1 MTEMTVSKQEWR
13 WVIIWAVSI
22 MLITLI
28 PYLYGWSLST
38 PQTQFSGFFIGVED
52 ANSYLAKMLMG
63 AKDGWLFHLPFTS
76 EPHPGVFL
84 FTFHLLLGKI
94 STATGLPPTLTY
106 HLARVI
112 LGLLFL
118 GAAYQF
124 IAAFTDNIKVRK
136 VAFLLV
142 GLGSGLGWLV
152 IVTGWADRIGLPLE
166 IYLPEGFNFLIL
178 LHLPHLLMAEILLL
192 GGFLLLLR
200 AWQVER
206 KAWLWAV
213 CAGLTFF
220 LALVIAAFYLVVI
233 VAVLAV
239 TLLLHWWLIRRLPWT
254 EIGLAALAVAI
265 TLPIALYN
273 FWVFTSIPVFQVL
286 GQQNIVRS
294 PAPVHYILA
303 YGVLVVL
310 AIPGIKVFW
319 HKQDP
324 YGLFLIAWVV
334 AVPLLV
340 YLPFNLQRRLVM
352 GVQLPLSI
360 LAATGLFHLCQTRV
374 KLWRQSSLGLV
385 IFSSLTNIF
394 LLVGGLVNISAQQP
408 PIFHPTTQVEAIQWL
423 AHTANGEVV
432 LAVYETGN
440 ILPAYANVRAFVGH
454 GPETIYSDEKQ
465 AQARQFF
472 SGTTGDEWRRELL
485 KKFNVRYVYYG
496 PDEKAA
502 GDFAPGQVPYLHQVY
517 KNEAV
522 QIFEVKL

>member
-1 MTEMTVSKQEWR
+1 
-13 WVIIWAVSI
+13 
-22 MLITLI
+22 
-28 PYLYGWSLST
+28 
-38 PQTQFSGFFIGVED
+38 
-52 ANSYLAKMLMG
+52 
-63 AKDGWLFHLPFTS
+63 
-76 EPHPGVFL
+76 
-84 FTFHLLLGKI
+84 
-94 STATGLPPTLTY
+94 
-106 HLARVI
+106 
-112 LGLLFL
+112 
-118 GAAYQF
+118 
-124 IAAFTDNIKVRK
+124 
-136 VAFLLV
+136 
-142 GLGSGLGWLV
+142 
-152 IVTGWADRIGLPLE
+152 
-166 IYLPEGFNFLIL
+166 
-178 LHLPHLLMAEILLL
+178 
-192 GGFLLLLR
+192 
-200 AWQVER
+200 
-206 KAWLWAV
+206 
-213 CAGLTFF
+213 
-220 LALVIAAFYLVVI
+220 
-233 VAVLAV
+233 
-239 TLLLHWWLIRRLPWT
+239 
-254 EIGLAALAVAI
+254 
-265 TLPIALYN
+265 
-273 FWVFTSIPVFQVL
+273 
-286 GQQNIVRS
+286 
-294 PAPVHYILA
+294 
-303 YGVLVVL
+303 
-310 AIPGIKVFW
+310 
-319 HKQDP
+319 
-324 YGLFLIAWVV
+324 
-334 AVPLLV
+334 
-340 YLPFNLQRRLVM
+340 M